1 MLANLLSRFADSCGG
16 SASVEGQSFCTGLPK
31 SAASSGNLQHI
42 LTIVFSTLAVVAV
55 LMVVLAGLKF
65 VTSGDE
71 PQEVAKA
78 RNNVIYALVGLAI
91 VVSADV
97 IVTFVIGKI

>member
-1 MLANLLSRFADSCGG
+1 
-16 SASVEGQSFCTGLPK
+16 
-31 SAASSGNLQHI
+31 
-42 LTIVFSTLAVVAV
+42 
-55 LMVVLAGLKF
+55 VVLAGLKF